1 MRSAVPNEPF
11 ELALFASDL
20 VVVRDAVAGGVTT
33 VVVDWEN
40 DGKQVRQAAADTE
53 INSHT
58 VDDLRLAREATR
70 ARLLCRINRF
80 GPSTPDE
87 VETAL
92 AAGADEL
99 LLPMVRTAAEV
110 ESVLDQ
116 VSGRAGT
123 GILVETLEAV
133 AAASELACL
142 PLSRVYVG
150 LNDLSI
156 ARGTPTIFAPLVDGL
171 LDELREQFAGVRFGF
186 GGLTLPDAG
195 APIPCR
201 LLVGEVARLRAGFTF
216 LRRSFYRDVSG
227 RDVSREVPRILGA
240 VEAARAR
247 APEAEARD
255 RDELLGLLAP
265 RPAHVA
271 LA

>member
-11 ELALFASDL
+11 ELALFATDL
-20 VVVRDAVAGGVTT
+20 AVVREAVAGGVTA

-40 DGKQVRQAAADTE
+40 DGKQARQASADTE

-58 VDDLRLAREATR
+58 VDDLRRAREATK

-80 GPSTPDE
+80 GPTTPDE
-87 VETAL
+87 VEAAL
-92 AAGADEL
+92 SAGADEL
-99 LLPMVRTAAEV
+99 LLPMVRASAEV
-110 ESVLDQ
+110 EGVLDQ
-116 VSGRAGT
+116 VGGRAGT

-133 AAASELACL
+133 AAADELARL

-156 ARGTPTIFAPLVDGL
+156 ARGTPSIFAPLVDGL
-171 LDELREQFAGVRFGF
+171 LDELRDRFAGVRFGF
-186 GGLTLPDAG
+186 GGLTLPEAG
-195 APIPCR
+195 APVPCR
-201 LLVGEVARLRAGFTF
+201 LLLGEIARLRTSFTF

-227 RDVSREVPRILGA
+227 RDPAREVPRILGG
-240 VEAARAR
+240 VQAARAR
-247 APEAEARD
+247 APEAVARD
-255 RDELLGLLAP
+255 RDELLALLAP
-265 RPAHVA
+265 RPAHAA